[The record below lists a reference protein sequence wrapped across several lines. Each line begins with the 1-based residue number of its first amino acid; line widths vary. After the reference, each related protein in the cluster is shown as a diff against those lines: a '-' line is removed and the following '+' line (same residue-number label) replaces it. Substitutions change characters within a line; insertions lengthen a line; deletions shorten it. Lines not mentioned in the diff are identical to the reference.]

1 MTSSLTPTNT
11 MLNVVLD
18 TNQFLS
24 GFIYHGMAK
33 LIFDLILDS
42 KLTLY
47 VSPPLKEEVLEKLHV
62 YGVSEQV
69 QDEIMLFMERRG
81 VLVKPTVKITI
92 CRDPKDNF
100 VLELAESARADF
112 IITRDKDL
120 LDLPGKRWKITQ
132 IIKPEDFLPLLR
144 KRGIPI

>member
-11 MLNVVLD
+11 MLNIVAD

-24 GFIYHGMAK
+24 GFIYHGMTK
-33 LIFDLILDS
+33 VVFDLVLDS

-47 VSPPLKEEVLEKLHV
+47 VSPALKEEVLKKLQAF
-62 YGVSEQV
+62 GVSKQA

-81 VLVKPTVKITI
+81 ILVKPTVKITA

-100 VLELAESARADF
+100 VLELAESAGADYL
-112 IITRDKDL
+112 ITRDKDL
-120 LDLPGKRWKITQ
+120 LDLADQKWKETQ
-132 IIKPEDFLPLLR
+132 IVKPEAFLMLLR
-144 KRGIPI
+144 KIKQL